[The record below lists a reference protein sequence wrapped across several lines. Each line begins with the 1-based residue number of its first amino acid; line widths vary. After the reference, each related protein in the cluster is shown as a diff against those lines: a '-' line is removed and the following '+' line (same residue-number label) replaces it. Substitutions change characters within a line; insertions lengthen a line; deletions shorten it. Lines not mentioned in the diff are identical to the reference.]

1 MSTLALI
8 LVIGGGAAL
17 ALLVVAFTIW
27 AHQYTK
33 VGPNEVLIIS
43 GRRRGRKGAIGY
55 RIIRGGGTYV
65 RPFRERVQRLSLELL
80 QFDVRTADTYS
91 MHGVPVQ
98 VDGVCM
104 VKIDSSDAGIE
115 RAAEQFL
122 SRGREDIVR
131 TAMQAVEGHLRS
143 AIGSLSIEDIYRERK
158 KLISEVRGLAE
169 PDLSAMGLTVVSLT
183 IRNVTDK
190 QGYIEALG
198 RPRTAQVKRD
208 AVRGEAEAERE
219 ARAARYAAD
228 AEIEASRRD
237 FETRKSKYE
246 LEVQNSKA
254 QADLAYELQKAI
266 TSQQVRAEQLQVE
279 IVERQKAIELMRAEV
294 DRRRRELEAQVLEP
308 ANAEARKVEVLAE
321 AEKERLAALGSGE
334 ADARR
339 LKGLADAEAMTA
351 KAKAWSE
358 YNEAAIADRLFSIL
372 PQLAAAVSE
381 PLSRTEKIVMIGGNG
396 SGPGASKIS
405 AEVAKVVAELPEML
419 EALTGMKLEELLKRV
434 PSVKGADAEGEAEE
448 VS

>member
-8 LVIGGGAAL
+8 LVIGGGVAL
-17 ALLVVAFTIW
+17 ALLVIAFVIW

-43 GRRRGRKGAIGY
+43 GRRGRKGPGY

-65 RPFRERVQRLSLELL
+65 APFREKVQRLSLELL
-80 QFDVRTADTYS
+80 QFDVRTPDTYS

-104 VKIDSSDAGIE
+104 VKVESSDTGIE

-143 AIGSLSIEDIYRERK
+143 AIGSLSVEDIYRERK
-158 KLISEVRGLAE
+158 RLVAEVRSLAE
-169 PDLSAMGLTVVSLT
+169 PDLDAMGLQIVSLT

-219 ARAARYAAD
+219 ARAARYLAD
-228 AEIEASRRD
+228 TQSDASRRD
-237 FETRKSKYE
+237 FETNRSKYE
-246 LEVQNSKA
+246 LELQNHKA
-254 QADLAYELQKAI
+254 QADLAYELQRAI

-279 IVERQKAIELMRAEV
+279 IVERLKAIELMDAEV
-294 DRRRRELEAQVLEP
+294 NRRKRELEAQVLEP
-308 ANAEARKVEVLAE
+308 ANAEARKIEVLAD
-321 AEKERLAALGSGE
+321 AEKERLAALGAGD

-351 KAKAWSE
+351 KAKAWSQ

-405 AEVAKVVAELPEML
+405 AEVSKVVAELPEMI
-419 EALTGMKLEELLKRV
+419 EALTGVKFEELLKRI
-434 PSVKGADAEGEAEE
+434 PNVKPVDAEAEAEE
-448 VS
+448 VK

>member
-8 LVIGGGAAL
+8 LVIGGGVAL
-17 ALLVVAFTIW
+17 VLLAIAFAIW

-43 GRRRGRKGAIGY
+43 GRRRGRKDGQGY

-80 QFDVRTADTYS
+80 QFDVRTAETYS

-104 VKIDSSDAGIE
+104 VKIAGIE
-115 RAAEQFL
+115 QAAEQFL

-143 AIGSLSIEDIYRERK
+143 AIGALSIEDIYRERK
-158 KLISEVRGLAE
+158 RLIADVRELAE
-169 PDLSAMGLTVVSLT
+169 PDLRAMGLTIVSLT

-228 AEIEASRRD
+228 AQIEASRRD
-237 FETRKSKYE
+237 FETSKSKYE
-246 LEVQNSKA
+246 LEVQNHRA

-266 TSQQVRAEQLQVE
+266 TSQQVRAEQLQIE
-279 IVERQKAIELMRAEV
+279 IVERQKAIELMHAEV

-308 ANAEARKVEVLAE
+308 ASAEARKIEVLAE

-351 KAKAWSE
+351 KAKAWGD

-396 SGPGASKIS
+396 SGPGAAKIS
-405 AEVAKVVAELPEML
+405 GEVAKVVAELPEML
-419 EALTGMKLEELLKRV
+419 EALTGVKLEELLKRV
-434 PSVKGADAEGEAEE
+434 PAVKGADAEGEAKEE
-448 VS
+448 

>member
-8 LVIGGGAAL
+8 LVIGGGVAL
-17 ALLVVAFTIW
+17 ALLVIAFAIW

-43 GRRRGRKGAIGY
+43 GRRRRRRPGY

-65 RPFRERVQRLSLELL
+65 APFREKVQRLSLELM
-80 QFDVRTADTYS
+80 QFDVRAADTYS

-104 VKIDSSDAGIE
+104 VKVESSDDGIE
-115 RAAEQFL
+115 HAAEQFL

-143 AIGSLSIEDIYRERK
+143 AIGSLSVEDIYRERK
-158 KLISEVRGLAE
+158 RLVAEVRSLAE
-169 PDLSAMGLTVVSLT
+169 PDLDAMGLQIVSLT

-198 RPRTAQVKRD
+198 RPRAAQVKRD

-219 ARAARYAAD
+219 ARAARYLAD
-228 AEIEASRRD
+228 TEIEASRRD
-237 FETRKSKYE
+237 FETNRAKYE
-246 LEVQNSKA
+246 LEVQNQKA

-266 TSQQVRAEQLQVE
+266 TSQQVRAEQLQIE
-279 IVERQKAIELMRAEV
+279 IVERLKAIELMDAEV
-294 DRRRRELEAQVLEP
+294 NRRKRELEAQVLEP
-308 ANAEARKVEVLAE
+308 ANAEARKIEMLAD
-321 AEKERLAALGSGE
+321 AEKERLAALGAGD

-351 KAKAWSE
+351 KAKAWSG

-381 PLSRTEKIVMIGGNG
+381 PLSRTEKIVMIGSNG

-405 AEVAKVVAELPEML
+405 GEVSKVVAELPEMI
-419 EALTGMKLEELLKRV
+419 EALTGVKFEELLKRL
-434 PSVKGADAEGEAEE
+434 PSVKAADAEAEAEE
-448 VS
+448 VG